1 MKIDSPKTSI
11 IEDLISSFSG
21 FEDATFI
28 VNMISAPSDFAILA
42 GTLLV
47 TPPSTSR

>member
-28 VNMISAPSDFAILA
+28 VNMISICITFFLIISMNGILIIY
-42 GTLLV
+42 
-47 TPPSTSR
+47 